1 MQKRLYRSTKDRM
14 IAGVCGGLAEY
25 FEIDPVI
32 IRVLFVVITLGAG
45 VGILGYIILWIVVP
59 EAMIV
64 IKDSSSVGYENIN
77 QNEENNMNNN
87 TNFEMVNQEKFH
99 KTNHSGRVFIS
110 IILILIGLLWF
121 ISNIVPGV
129 DFGHLWPLTLV
140 ALGLL
145 ILIRSINKS

>member
-14 IAGVCGGLAEY
+14 LAGVCGGLAEY

-32 IRVLFVVITLGAG
+32 MRVLFVVITLGAG

-59 EAMIV
+59 EATIV
-64 IKDSSSVGYENIN
+64 IKDNQFANSENQQ
-77 QNEENNMNNN
+77 QNEENMTNNYP
-87 TNFEMVNQEKFH
+87 NFVMVNEEKLH
-99 KTNHSGRVFIS
+99 KKNNSGRVFIS
-110 IILILIGLLWF
+110 ILLILIGILWF

-129 DFGHLWPLTLV
+129 NFGHLWPLTLV

-145 ILIRSINKS
+145 ILIRSLNK